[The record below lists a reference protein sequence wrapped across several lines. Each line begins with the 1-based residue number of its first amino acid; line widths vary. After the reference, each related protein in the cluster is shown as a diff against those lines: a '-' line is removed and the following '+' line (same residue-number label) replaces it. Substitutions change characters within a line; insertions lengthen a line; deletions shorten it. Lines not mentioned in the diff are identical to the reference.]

1 MYKCPP
7 GYDIVSAILPF
18 VSSLLCVCSS
28 VLSWKNQCQSWRLY
42 LSFMAVN
49 DAIAFFL
56 FFFFHLPHEHF
67 FFPPFL
73 QFNGSCI
80 HGWTENVPP
89 LNLGPN
95 FYTQNVFLSLSVSL
109 IYLCEITSCNIWL
122 WECQRFFL
130 VVWFII
136 TVSLLPFSPSY
147 VQWMYFSMH

>member
-1 MYKCPP
+1 MPSWIWHCL
-7 GYDIVSAILPF
+7 SHFA
-18 VSSLLCVCSS
+18 LCVISS
-28 VLSWKNQCQSWRLY
+28 VCLLIRPLLKEPVPKLTSLIY

>member
-1 MYKCPP
+1 MPSWIWHCL
-7 GYDIVSAILPF
+7 SHFA
-18 VSSLLCVCSS
+18 LCVISS
-28 VLSWKNQCQSWRLY
+28 VCLLIRPLLKEPVPKLTSLIY

-56 FFFFHLPHEHF
+56 FFFFHLPREHF

-80 HGWTENVPP
+80 HGWTENVSP

-130 VVWFII
+130 VVWFFI